1 MNLAGMPGQVIESFR
16 NIYLTFDYLD
26 NKVLGDR
33 VIDQEGDIYKFM
45 DKEQIEEVKQLKE
58 QIGDALADLRFMK
71 GQTRMTPTKLIEK
84 SQTQTDVT
92 GFFMPPKVA
101 LQKLDAIADRL
112 AKLTKEYTVMS
123 GVYKQGLDKEKL
135 SKEDYGEQ
143 YMQNLDNRLVNI
155 DNLVTAIHAIQV
167 GEGEQTQKSY
177 TIEELQQIINQAQ

>member
-1 MNLAGMPGQVIESFR
+1 
-16 NIYLTFDYLD
+16 
-26 NKVLGDR
+26 
-33 VIDQEGDIYKFM
+33 
-45 DKEQIEEVKQLKE
+45 
-58 QIGDALADLRFMK
+58 
-71 GQTRMTPTKLIEK
+71 
-84 SQTQTDVT
+84 
-92 GFFMPPKVA
+92 
-101 LQKLDAIADRL
+101 
-112 AKLTKEYTVMS
+112 MS